1 MRGLG
6 RLGSAALAAP
16 ALLLI
21 AACAHMA
28 PAPTAPPTQSV
39 APISTPAGETAAS
52 SAIAGSPSST
62 PVSPSSTA
70 DSSSSAAGDP
80 GATDD

>member
-6 RLGSAALAAP
+6 RLGSAAL

-70 DSSSSAAGDP
+70 GDP

>member
-6 RLGSAALAAP
+6 RLGSAAL

-39 APISTPAGETAAS
+39 APISTPAGETAS